1 MDKTRKRNL
10 LRPGIFGLS
19 VVALGALAA
28 LVIAWWP
35 GSAQPASA
43 DLPHAGIDLSVGVGS
58 SCDSSAGPAKCTLNP
73 GDTFTL
79 NLKVSAIPG
88 GFSYAAYDSSIDFT
102 GVTLVAGSLVQTGAG
117 VWPSCAF
124 PASDLSV
131 DGHIQA
137 GCALGIGAA
146 ASTYTGVVMHADFE
160 CASSGT
166 ITLVSG
172 IGATSLLDDAL
183 AAHGEVGSEVITINC
198 GAAPPPPTV
207 MPTPC
212 DGPCPTATPTNTPTA
227 TNTPGQPTSTRVPP
241 TATRTPSGPPPTP
254 TQGAVAP
261 TATALPVLAK
271 TGSGGGLDQSSG
283 NGRTALW
290 LAVASLLGLTGAS
303 LTVLPW
309 MFARNRQ

>member
-10 LRPGIFGLS
+10 RRPILLGLS
-19 VVALGALAA
+19 LVGALAA

-35 GSAQPASA
+35 GSTQPASA
-43 DLPHAGIDLSVGVGS
+43 DLPHPGIDLSVGVGS

-124 PASDLSV
+124 PASDLSGA
-131 DGHIQA
+131 GHIQA

-146 ASTYTGVVMHADFE
+146 ASTYTGVVMHADFQ

-183 AAHGEVGSEVITINC
+183 TAHGEVGSEVITINC

-212 DGPCPTATPTNTPTA
+212 DGPCPTATPTNTP
-227 TNTPGQPTSTRVPP
+227 VPP
-241 TATRTPSGPPPTP
+241 TPTRTPSPKACGDVNDS
-254 TQGAVAP
+254 GAVNP
-261 TATALPVLAK
+261 VDATLILQ
-271 TGSGGGLDQSSG
+271 QSAG
-283 NGRTALW
+283 
-290 LAVASLLGLTGAS
+290 LLGTLPNAAS
-303 LTVLPW
+303 ADVNYDGMVNPVDATLILQHAAGLIP
-309 MFARNRQ
+309 ASGLNCG